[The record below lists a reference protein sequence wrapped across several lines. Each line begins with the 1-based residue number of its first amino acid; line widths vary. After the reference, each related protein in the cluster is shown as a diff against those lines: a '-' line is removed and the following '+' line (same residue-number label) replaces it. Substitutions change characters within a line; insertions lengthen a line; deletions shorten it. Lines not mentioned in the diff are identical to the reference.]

1 MCLNSLIFNKIWE
14 EVTFLQLARE
24 LVLYILILSNYYSLL
39 KKL

>member
-24 LVLYILILSNYYSLL
+24 LVLYILILSNYCSLL

>member
-1 MCLNSLIFNKIWE
+1 MCLNSLIFNKISE

-24 LVLYILILSNYYSLL
+24 LVLYILILSNHYSLL